1 MNIWPILSERLN
13 HGPQDLKLVLFNY
26 LLIQLIDGSTVLVTC
41 FSDVILVTL
50 RSLLFKENNVTCY
63 IQGKW
68 WRGPEELLTV
78 HFLKVA

>member
-1 MNIWPILSERLN
+1 MFSTFFGGNRRSVPL
-13 HGPQDLKLVLFNY
+13 
-26 LLIQLIDGSTVLVTC
+26 LIDGSAVLVTC

-78 HFLKVA
+78 HFLKMA